1 MKPVH
6 EVLSTEALLEQ
17 LAEECAELGK
27 AALKVARI
35 NRGENPTPLLIEDAI
50 SNLVEEVGD
59 VRVCLEVLQK
69 KGFDFNTDSRERY
82 KMRRWEERLHELLT
96 HCGDNPA
103 LARFVL
109 SGQAVK

>member
-6 EVLSTEALLEQ
+6 EVLSTEAPLEQ

-109 SGQAVK
+109 SGQSVK

>member
-17 LAEECAELGK
+17 LAEECAESGK

-59 VRVCLEVLQK
+59 VRVCLEVLQN

-82 KMRRWEERLHELLT
+82 KMRRWEERLHALLT

-109 SGQAVK
+109 SGQSVK

>member
-82 KMRRWEERLHELLT
+82 KMRRWEKRLHELLT

-109 SGQAVK
+109 SGQSVK

>member
-1 MKPVH
+1 M
-6 EVLSTEALLEQ
+6 
-17 LAEECAELGK
+17 AEECAELGK

-96 HCGDNPA
+96 HCGDNPS
-103 LARFVL
+103 LSRFVL
-109 SGQAVK
+109 SGQSVK

>member
-35 NRGENPTPLLIEDAI
+35 NRGENPTPLLVEDAI

-109 SGQAVK
+109 SGQSVK

>member
-69 KGFDFNTDSRERY
+69 KGFDFNTESRERY
-82 KMRRWEERLHELLT
+82 KMQRWEERLHELLA
-96 HCGDNPA
+96 HCGDDPS
-103 LARFVL
+103 LARLAF
-109 SGQAVK
+109 SGRTVK

>member
-17 LAEECAELGK
+17 LAEECAELSK

-35 NRGENPTPLLIEDAI
+35 NRGENPTPLPIEDAI

-109 SGQAVK
+109 SGQSVK

>member
-35 NRGENPTPLLIEDAI
+35 NRGENPTPLLVEDAI

-82 KMRRWEERLHELLT
+82 KMRRWEERLHELPT

-109 SGQAVK
+109 SGQSVK